1 MKSTLINGIEVFNPL
16 DYGIHNQPVMVPAH
30 EYSKLFALAQKLKNC
45 IEDMRS
51 EDKIHG
57 HITDSSVHYTIHLK
71 PDCEELL
78 K

>member
-1 MKSTLINGIEVFNPL
+1 MTDIEYFNPS
-16 DYGIHNQPVMVPAH
+16 DHGIHNQPLMVPAH
-30 EYSKLFALAQKLKNC
+30 EYNLLLAMAKKLKDC

-57 HITDSSVHYTIHLK
+57 HITDSSAHYAIHLK
-71 PDCEELL
+71 PVCEELL